1 MEADHGV
8 LREAP
13 EVTGRVTAAELA
25 AMLEDG
31 GELALLD
38 VREEGVFAKGHLFL
52 AASVPLS
59 RLELTLA
66 RLVPRRSTR
75 IVLCDAADGLAERA
89 AARLGEFGYR
99 NVAILDGGV
108 AAWRA
113 LGRELFAGVY
123 VPSKA
128 FGEHVEHRDGTPSIS
143 AEELAAKR
151 RRGEKMVVLD
161 SRPLA
166 EFRRMSLPG
175 ALDCPGAELVH
186 RIFEVAPDPDTLVV
200 VNCAGRTRSIIGA
213 QSLRNAGVPHR
224 VVALRNGTMGWT
236 LAGLALEHGKGE
248 MAPPPGAR
256 ALEKARTAAQ
266 QVARRFGVRDATDRD
281 LREWRRDPER
291 TLYVFDVRTPE
302 EYLAGHLAE
311 AAAAPGGQLVQSTD
325 AYAAVRNAR
334 IVLVDAD
341 GVRAPMTASWLVQM
355 GWRDV
360 YVWRDAMAGAALV
373 EGPAP
378 QEILGLGEA
387 QTIAPRE
394 LKDRLAGGRV
404 EVVDLASSL
413 EYRRGHIPGAAYA
426 IRSRLAQSLPKLA
439 SGRPL
444 VLTSP
449 DGVLARLAAP
459 EAAALWQGPVSMLDG
474 GTAAWTAAGFPLEP
488 GTTRMLDDTDDVCY
502 LPYDHPDR
510 VEQAMRDYLTWEV
523 ALVDQL
529 AREGV
534 RFPAFPGSA

>member
-1 MEADHGV
+1 MTR
-8 LREAP
+8 LS
-13 EVTGRVTAAELA
+13 AATLA

-38 VREEGVFAKGHLFL
+38 VREEGVFAKGHLL
-52 AASVPLS
+52 HAVPLPLS
-59 RLELTLA
+59 RLELKLA
-66 RLVPRRSTR
+66 RLVPRRTTR
-75 IVLCDAADGLAERA
+75 IVLCDDDDGLAERA
-89 AARLGEFGYR
+89 ARKLREFGYTDIS
-99 NVAILDGGV
+99 ALAGGV

-113 LGRELFAGVY
+113 LGRELFAGVH

-151 RRGEKMVVLD
+151 ATGEKMVVLD
-161 SRPLA
+161 SRPLT
-166 EFRRMSLPG
+166 EFQRMSLPG

-248 MAPPPGAR
+248 MAPAPRAAALEQAR
-256 ALEKARTAAQ
+256 AAARG
-266 QVARRFGVRDATDRD
+266 VATRFGVREATDRD
-281 LREWRRDPER
+281 LREWRRDPDR

-311 AAAAPGGQLVQSTD
+311 AASAPGGQLVQATD
-325 AYAAVRNAR
+325 SYAAVRNAR

-341 GVRAPMTASWLVQM
+341 GARAPMTASWLVQM

-360 YVWRDAMAGAALV
+360 YAWRDAMVGATLV

-378 QEILGLGEA
+378 QQILGLGDV
-387 QTIAPRE
+387 QTTSPRE
-394 LKDRLAGGRV
+394 LKDLLDAGKV
-404 EVVDLASSL
+404 DVVDLASSL

-426 IRSRLAQSLPKLA
+426 IRSRFAQALPKLEA
-439 SGRPL
+439 GRAL

-459 EAAALWQGPVSMLDG
+459 EAAALWNGAVSVLDG
-474 GTAAWTAAGFPLEP
+474 GTAAWRAADFALEP
-488 GTTRMLDDTDDVCY
+488 GTTRMLDGTDDVYY
-502 LPYDHPDR
+502 LPYDHADR

-523 ALVDQL
+523 ALVEQL
-529 AREGV
+529 VREGV
-534 RFPAFPGSA
+534 RFPAFPGGT

>member
-1 MEADHGV
+1 M
-8 LREAP
+8 
-13 EVTGRVTAAELA
+13 TRVSAAALA

-38 VREEGVFAKGHLFL
+38 VREEGVFAKGHLFHAVPL
-52 AASVPLS
+52 PLS
-59 RLELTLA
+59 RLELKLA
-66 RLVPRRSTR
+66 RLVPRRTTR
-75 IVLCDAADGLAERA
+75 IVLCDDDDLAERA
-89 AARLGEFGYR
+89 AGKLREFGYTD
-99 NVAILDGGV
+99 VSALAGGV

-113 LGRELFAGVY
+113 IGRELFAGVH

-151 RRGEKMVVLD
+151 ATGEKMVVLD
-161 SRPLA
+161 SRPLT
-166 EFRRMSLPG
+166 EFQRMSLPG

-236 LAGLALEHGKGE
+236 LAGLALEHRMRE
-248 MAPPPGAR
+248 MAPPPGAA
-256 ALEKARTAAQ
+256 ALEKARAAARG
-266 QVARRFGVRDATDRD
+266 VAARFGVREATDRD
-281 LREWRRDPER
+281 LREWRRDPDR

-311 AAAAPGGQLVQSTD
+311 AASAPGGQLVQATD
-325 AYAAVRNAR
+325 SYAAVRNAR

-360 YVWRDAMAGAALV
+360 YAWRDAMVGATLV

-378 QEILGLGEA
+378 QQILGLGDV
-387 QTIAPRE
+387 QTTSPRE
-394 LKDRLAGGRV
+394 LKDLLDAGKV
-404 EVVDLASSL
+404 DVVDLASSL

-426 IRSRLAQSLPKLA
+426 IRSRFAQALPKLEA
-439 SGRPL
+439 GRAL

-459 EAAALWQGPVSMLDG
+459 EAAALWNGAVSVLDG
-474 GTAAWTAAGFPLEP
+474 GTAAWTAAGFALEA
-488 GTTRMLDDTDDVCY
+488 GTRRMLDDVDDIYY
-502 LPYDHPDR
+502 LPYDHADR
-510 VEQAMRDYLTWEV
+510 IEQAMRDYLTWEV
-523 ALVDQL
+523 ALVEQL
-529 AREGV
+529 VREGV
-534 RFPAFPGSA
+534 RFPAFPGGT

>member
-1 MEADHGV
+1 M
-8 LREAP
+8 R
-13 EVTGRVTAAELA
+13 RVSAARLA

-38 VREEGVFAKGHLFL
+38 VREEGVFAQGHLFL
-52 AASVPLS
+52 AASLPLS
-59 RLELTLA
+59 RLELGLA
-66 RLVPRRSTR
+66 QLVPRRSTR
-75 IVLCDAADGLAERA
+75 IVLCDADDGLAERA
-89 AARLGEFGYR
+89 AAKLAAFGYTDT
-99 NVAILDGGV
+99 AALDGGV
-108 AAWRA
+108 DAWRA

-151 RRGEKMVVLD
+151 AAGEKMVVLD
-161 SRPLA
+161 SRPLT
-166 EFRRMSLPG
+166 EFQRMSIPG

-186 RIFEVAPDPDTLVV
+186 RLFEVAPDPDTLVV

-236 LAGLALEHGKGE
+236 LAGLELEHGKRE
-248 MAPPPGAR
+248 MAPAPRAAALERAR
-256 ALEKARTAAQ
+256 AAALK
-266 QVARRFGVRDATDRD
+266 VASRFGVREATDREV
-281 LREWRRDPER
+281 REWQRDPGR

-302 EYLAGHLAE
+302 EYLAGHLPE
-311 AAAAPGGQLVQSTD
+311 AASAPGGQLVQSTD
-325 AYAAVRNAR
+325 AYAGTRNAR
-334 IVLVDAD
+334 IVLVDSD
-341 GVRAPMTASWLVQM
+341 GVRATMTASWLLQM

-360 YVWRDAMAGAALV
+360 FVWRDAMAGAALV

-378 QEILGLGEA
+378 APVLGLGEA
-387 QTIAPRE
+387 PTISPGE
-394 LKDRLAGGRV
+394 LKTRLEAGRLNL
-404 EVVDLASSL
+404 VDLASSL

-426 IRSRLAQSLPKLA
+426 IRSRLAQSAPKLEG
-439 SGRPL
+439 GRSL

-459 EAAALWQGPVSMLDG
+459 EAAAVWNGAVSVLDG
-474 GTAAWTAAGFPLEP
+474 GTAAWTAASFPLEL
-488 GTTRMLDDTDDVCY
+488 GATRMLDDTDDVYY

-510 VEQAMRDYLTWEV
+510 VQQAMRDYLTWEV
-523 ALVDQL
+523 ALVEQL

-534 RFPAFPGSA
+534 RFPALPGSA

>member
-1 MEADHGV
+1 
-8 LREAP
+8 
-13 EVTGRVTAAELA
+13 VTAGRVSAAALA

-52 AASVPLS
+52 AASLPLS
-59 RLELTLA
+59 RLELKLA

-75 IVLCDAADGLAERA
+75 IVLCDTDDDLAERA
-89 AARLGEFGYR
+89 AAKLREFGYV
-99 NVAILDGGV
+99 NVAVLDGGV

-151 RRGEKMVVLD
+151 AAGEKMVVLD
-161 SRPLA
+161 SRPLS
-166 EFRRMSLPG
+166 EFQRMSLPG

-213 QSLRNAGVPHR
+213 QSLRNAGVPHH

-236 LAGLALEHGKGE
+236 LAGLELEHGKRE
-248 MAPPPGAR
+248 MAPPPGAA
-256 ALEKARTAAQ
+256 ALAKAREAAQ
-266 QVARRFGVRDATDRD
+266 RVTTRFGVRTVNDREV
-281 LREWRRDPER
+281 REWQRDDDR
-291 TLYVFDVRTPE
+291 TLYLFDVRTPE
-302 EYLAGHLAE
+302 EYLAGHLPE
-311 AAAAPGGQLVQSTD
+311 AGSAPGGQLVQSTD
-325 AYAAVRNAR
+325 AYVGTRNAR
-334 IVLVDAD
+334 IVLVDSD
-341 GVRAPMTASWLVQM
+341 GVRAPMTASWLAQM

-360 YVWRDAMAGAALV
+360 YFWRDAMVGAKLV

-378 QEILGLGEA
+378 ERVLGLGGGRS
-387 QTIAPRE
+387 ISPRDLKE
-394 LKDRLAGGRV
+394 LVDDSRV
-404 EVVDLASSL
+404 EVVDLAASL
-413 EYRRGHIPGAAYA
+413 AYRRGHVLGAAFA
-426 IRSRLAQSLPKLA
+426 IRSRLERSLPKLD
-439 SGRPL
+439 GGCPL

-459 EAAALWQGPVSMLDG
+459 EAVALWAGPVSVLDG
-474 GTAAWTAAGFPLEP
+474 GTAAWSAAGLALEP
-488 GTTRMLDDTDDVCY
+488 GATRMLDDTDDVYY
-502 LPYDHPDR
+502 LPYDHADR

-523 ALVDQL
+523 ALVGQL
-529 AREGV
+529 EREGV
-534 RFPAFPGSA
+534 RFPEFPRAG

>member
-1 MEADHGV
+1 V
-8 LREAP
+8 K
-13 EVTGRVTAAELA
+13 RVGAAALA

-52 AASVPLS
+52 AAPLPLS
-59 RLELTLA
+59 RLELGLV

-75 IVLCDAADGLAERA
+75 IVLCDADDGLAARA
-89 AARLGEFGYR
+89 AAKLAGFGYAD
-99 NVAILDGGV
+99 VAVLDGGV

-113 LGRELFAGVY
+113 IGRELFAGVH

-143 AEELAAKR
+143 AEELVAKR
-151 RRGEKMVVLD
+151 KHGEKMVVLD
-161 SRPLA
+161 SRPLT
-166 EFRRMSLPG
+166 EFQRMSLPG

-186 RIFEVAPDPDTLVV
+186 RIFEVAPDPGTLVV

-236 LAGLALEHGKGE
+236 LAGLELEHGKRE
-248 MAPPPGAR
+248 MAPPPRAA
-256 ALEKARTAAQ
+256 ALEKARTAARA
-266 QVARRFGVRDATDRD
+266 VAVRFSLHGATSAEVRRWRD
-281 LREWRRDPER
+281 DPDR
-291 TLYVFDVRTPE
+291 TLYLFDVRTPE
-302 EYLAGHLAE
+302 EFLAGHLPE
-311 AAAAPGGQLVQSTD
+311 AASAPGGQLVQSTD
-325 AYAAVRNAR
+325 AYVGTRNAR
-334 IVLVDAD
+334 IVLVDSD
-341 GVRAPMTASWLVQM
+341 GVRATMTASWLVQM

-360 YVWRDAMAGAALV
+360 SVWRDAMVGATLV

-378 QEILGLGEA
+378 REIPGLTEA
-387 QTIAPRE
+387 ATIAPRE
-394 LKDRLAGGRV
+394 LKDLLDAGKV
-404 EVVDLASSL
+404 EVVDLATSL
-413 EYRRGHIPGAAYA
+413 EYRRGHIAGAAYA
-426 IRSRLAQSLPKLA
+426 IRSRLAQSLPKLDA
-439 SGRPL
+439 GRAL

-459 EAAALWQGPVSMLDG
+459 EAAASWNGPVPVLDG
-474 GTAAWTAAGFPLEP
+474 GTAAWTAAGFALET
-488 GTTRMLDDTDDVCY
+488 GTTRMLDDTDDVNW
-502 LPYDHPDR
+502 LPYDHDADR
-510 VEQAMRDYLTWEV
+510 AGQAMRDYLTWEV
-523 ALVDQL
+523 ALVEQL

>member
-1 MEADHGV
+1 
-8 LREAP
+8 
-13 EVTGRVTAAELA
+13 
-25 AMLEDG
+25 
-31 GELALLD
+31 
-38 VREEGVFAKGHLFL
+38 
-52 AASVPLS
+52 
-59 RLELTLA
+59 
-66 RLVPRRSTR
+66 
-75 IVLCDAADGLAERA
+75 
-89 AARLGEFGYR
+89 
-99 NVAILDGGV
+99 
-108 AAWRA
+108 
-113 LGRELFAGVY
+113 
-123 VPSKA
+123 
-128 FGEHVEHRDGTPSIS
+128 
-143 AEELAAKR
+143 
-151 RRGEKMVVLD
+151 
-161 SRPLA
+161 
-166 EFRRMSLPG
+166 MSLPG

-236 LAGLALEHGKGE
+236 LAGLALEHGRSE
-248 MAPPPGAR
+248 MAPPPGAG

-266 QVARRFGVRDATDRD
+266 QVARRFGVREATDRD

-373 EGPAP
+373 EGPSP

-387 QTIAPRE
+387 RTIAPRA
-394 LKDRLAGGRV
+394 LKDLLDGGKV
-404 EVVDLASSL
+404 ELVDLASSL

-426 IRSRLAQSLPKLA
+426 IRSRLAQSFPKLA
-439 SGRPL
+439 AGRPL

-459 EAAALWQGPVSMLDG
+459 EAAALWRGAVSVLDG
-474 GTAAWTAAGFPLEP
+474 GTAAWSAAGLTLEP
-488 GTTRMLDDTDDVCY
+488 GATRMLDDTDDVYY
-502 LPYDHPDR
+502 LPYDHADR

-534 RFPAFPGSA
+534 RFPAFPGGA

>member
-1 MEADHGV
+1 M
-8 LREAP
+8 
-13 EVTGRVTAAELA
+13 TGRVSAADLA

-38 VREEGVFAKGHLFL
+38 VREEGVFAKGHLFHACSL
-52 AASVPLS
+52 PLS
-59 RLELTLA
+59 RLELRLA

-75 IVLCDAADGLAERA
+75 IVLCDADDGLAERA
-89 AARLGEFGYR
+89 AAKLGQFGYT
-99 NVAILDGGV
+99 NVAALVGGV
-108 AAWRA
+108 DAWRA
-113 LGRELFAGVY
+113 LGREVFAGVY

-151 RRGEKMVVLD
+151 AAGEKMVVLD
-161 SRPLA
+161 SRPLT
-166 EFRRMSLPG
+166 EFQRMSLPG

-236 LAGLALEHGKGE
+236 LAGLELEHGKRE
-248 MAPPPGAR
+248 MAPPPGAA
-256 ALEKARTAAQ
+256 ALEKARAAAQ
-266 QVARRFGVRDATDRD
+266 AVAARFGVRDATDRKV
-281 LREWRRDPER
+281 REWRRDGER
-291 TLYVFDVRTPE
+291 TLYLFDVRTPE
-302 EYLAGHLAE
+302 EYLAGHLPE
-311 AAAAPGGQLVQSTD
+311 AASAPGGQLVQSTD
-325 AYAAVRNAR
+325 GYVGTRNAR

-360 YVWRDAMAGAALV
+360 FAWADAMVGATLV
-373 EGPAP
+373 EGSAPA
-378 QEILGLGEA
+378 QVLGLGDVQA
-387 QTIAPRE
+387 TSPSE
-394 LKDRLAGGRV
+394 LKRLLDAGKV

-426 IRSRLAQSLPKLA
+426 IRSRLARSLPKLA
-439 SGRPL
+439 AGRPL
-444 VLTSP
+444 VFTSP

-459 EAAALWQGPVSMLDG
+459 EAAASWNGAVSALDG
-474 GTAAWTAAGFPLEP
+474 GTAAWSAAGLELDP
-488 GTTRMLDDTDDVCY
+488 GATRMLDDTDDVYY
-502 LPYDHPDR
+502 LPYDHADS
-510 VEQAMRDYLTWEV
+510 VEQAMRDYLTWEI
-523 ALVDQL
+523 ALVEQL
-529 AREGV
+529 AREKV
-534 RFPAFPGSA
+534 RFPEFPRPPG

>member
-1 MEADHGV
+1 
-8 LREAP
+8 
-13 EVTGRVTAAELA
+13 VTGRVAAAALA

-52 AASVPLS
+52 AASLPLS
-59 RLELTLA
+59 RLELKLA

-75 IVLCDAADGLAERA
+75 IVLCDGDDGLAERA
-89 AARLGEFGYR
+89 AKKLAQFGYTD
-99 NVAILDGGV
+99 VSILDGGV
-108 AAWRA
+108 EAWRA

-128 FGEHVEHRDGTPSIS
+128 FGEHVEHRDHTPSIP
-143 AEELAAKR
+143 AEELAALR
-151 RRGEKMVVLD
+151 SRGEKMVVLD
-161 SRPLA
+161 SRPLT
-166 EFRRMSLPG
+166 EFERMSLPG

-236 LAGLALEHGKGE
+236 LAGLELEHGRGE
-248 MAPPPGAR
+248 TAPAPGAA
-256 ALEKARTAAQ
+256 ALAKAQAAARR
-266 QVARRFGVRDATDRD
+266 VAARFGVRDATSV
-281 LREWRRDPER
+281 EVRRWQADPDR

-302 EYLAGHLAE
+302 EYLAGHLPE
-311 AAAAPGGQLVQSTD
+311 AASAPGGQLVQSTD
-325 AYAAVRNAR
+325 AYVGTRNAR
-334 IVLVDAD
+334 IALVDSD
-341 GVRAPMTASWLVQM
+341 GVRATMTASWLVQM

-360 YVWRDAMAGAALV
+360 FVWRDAMAGAAVV

-378 QEILGLGEA
+378 AQVLGLAEA
-387 QTIAPRE
+387 PTCTPAA
-394 LKDRLAGGRV
+394 LKADLEAGRV
-404 EVVDLASSL
+404 NLVDLASSL
-413 EYRRGHIPGAAYA
+413 DYRRGHVPGAAYA
-426 IRSRLAQSLPKLA
+426 IRSRFAQSLANLA
-439 SGRPL
+439 PGRAL

-459 EAAALWQGPVSMLDG
+459 EAAALLGAPVSILAG
-474 GTAAWTAAGFPLEP
+474 GTAAWSATGFPLEQ
-488 GTTRMLDDTDDVCY
+488 GATRMLDDADDVYY
-502 LPYDHPDR
+502 LPYDQPER
-510 VEQAMRDYLTWEV
+510 LEQAMQAYLTWEI

-534 RFPAFPGSA
+534 RYPEFRTNCGTAARSAT

>member
-1 MEADHGV
+1 M
-8 LREAP
+8 
-13 EVTGRVTAAELA
+13 TKRVSAAGLA

-38 VREEGVFAKGHLFL
+38 VREEGVFAKGHLLL

-59 RLELTLA
+59 RLELKLA
-66 RLVPRRSTR
+66 RLVPRRSAR
-75 IVLCDAADGLAERA
+75 IVLCDADDGLAERA
-89 AARLGEFGYR
+89 AAKLHEFGYR
-99 NVAILDGGV
+99 NVSVLAGGV

-128 FGEHVEHRDGTPSIS
+128 FGEHVEHHDGTPSIS

-151 RRGEKMVVLD
+151 AAGEKMVVLD
-161 SRPLA
+161 SRPLT
-166 EFRRMSLPG
+166 EFQRMSLPG
-175 ALDCPGAELVH
+175 AVDCPGAELVH

-236 LAGLALEHGKGE
+236 LAGLELEHGKRE
-248 MAPPPGAR
+248 MAPPPGAA
-256 ALEKARTAAQ
+256 ALEKARAAARAV
-266 QVARRFGVRDATDRD
+266 VARFGVRDATDAEVRRWRD
-281 LREWRRDPER
+281 DPDR

-302 EYLAGHLAE
+302 EYLGGHLPETAS
-311 AAAAPGGQLVQSTD
+311 APGGQLVQSTD
-325 AYAAVRNAR
+325 AYVGTRNAR
-334 IVLVDAD
+334 IVLVDSD
-341 GVRAPMTASWLVQM
+341 GVRAPMTASWLAQM

-360 YVWRDAMAGAALV
+360 FVWRDAMAGATLV
-373 EGPAP
+373 EGPTPA
-378 QEILGLGEA
+378 EVLGLGDV
-387 QTIAPRE
+387 QTTSPRE
-394 LKDRLAGGRV
+394 LKRLLEAGNV
-404 EVVDLASSL
+404 NIVDLASSL
-413 EYRRGHIPGAAYA
+413 EYRRGHISGAAYA
-426 IRSRLAQSLPKLA
+426 IRSRFALSLPKLEA
-439 SGRPL
+439 GRPL

-459 EAAALWQGPVSMLDG
+459 EAAASWNRPVSVLDG
-474 GTAAWTAAGFPLEP
+474 GTAAWSAAGLALEP
-488 GTTRMLDDTDDVCY
+488 GATRMLDETDDVYY
-502 LPYDHPDR
+502 LPYDHTDR

-523 ALVDQL
+523 ALVEQL

-534 RFPAFPGSA
+534 RFPEFPRPPA

>member
-1 MEADHGV
+1 MT
-8 LREAP
+8 R
-13 EVTGRVTAAELA
+13 RVSAAELA
-25 AMLEDG
+25 AMLADG

-38 VREEGVFAKGHLFL
+38 VREEGVFAKGHLFHAVPL
-52 AASVPLS
+52 PLS
-59 RLELTLA
+59 RLELKLA
-66 RLVPRRSTR
+66 RLVPRRTTR
-75 IVLCDAADGLAERA
+75 IVLCDDDDGLAARA
-89 AARLGEFGYR
+89 AAKLQAFGYT
-99 NVAILDGGV
+99 NVSVLAGGV

-113 LGRELFAGVY
+113 FGRELFAGVH

-151 RRGEKMVVLD
+151 QSGEKMVVLD

-166 EFRRMSLPG
+166 EFQRMSLPG

-248 MAPPPGAR
+248 MAPPPGAA
-256 ALEKARTAAQ
+256 ALAKARAAAQ
-266 QVARRFGVRDATDRD
+266 VAAGRFGVREAMDRD
-281 LREWRRDPER
+281 LREWCQDPDR

-311 AAAAPGGQLVQSTD
+311 AASAPGGQLVQATD
-325 AYAAVRNAR
+325 SYAAVRNAR

-341 GVRAPMTASWLVQM
+341 GVRAPMTASWLAQM
-355 GWRDV
+355 GCRDV
-360 YVWRDAMAGAALV
+360 FVWRDAMVGATLV
-373 EGPAP
+373 EGAP
-378 QEILGLGEA
+378 PPQILGLGEVRPVPPA
-387 QTIAPRE
+387 E
-394 LKDRLAGGRV
+394 LKALLEAGGV
-404 EVVDLASSL
+404 DVVDLATSL

-439 SGRPL
+439 AGRSV

-459 EAAALWQGPVSMLDG
+459 EAAASWNGPVSVLDG
-474 GTAAWTAAGFPLEP
+474 GTAAWSASGFAREP
-488 GTTRMLDDTDDVCY
+488 GATRMLDDTDDVYY
-502 LPYDHPDR
+502 LPYDHADR

-523 ALVDQL
+523 ALVEQL

>member
-1 MEADHGV
+1 
-8 LREAP
+8 
-13 EVTGRVTAAELA
+13 VTRRASAAELA
-25 AMLEDG
+25 AMLADG
-31 GELALLD
+31 AELALLD

-59 RLELTLA
+59 RLELKLA

-75 IVLCDAADGLAERA
+75 IVLCDDDDGLAERA
-89 AARLGEFGYR
+89 AAKLGQFGYTDAA
-99 NVAILDGGV
+99 VLAGGV

-143 AEELAAKR
+143 AEELAAKHAA
-151 RRGEKMVVLD
+151 GEKMVVLD
-161 SRPLA
+161 SRPLT
-166 EFRRMSLPG
+166 EFQRMSLPG

-236 LAGLALEHGKGE
+236 LAGLDLERGKRE
-248 MAPPPGAR
+248 MAPVPRAA
-256 ALEKARTAAQ
+256 ALEKARAAARA
-266 QVARRFGVRDATDRD
+266 VAARFGVRDATDAQMRRWRD
-281 LREWRRDPER
+281 DPDR

-302 EYLAGHLAE
+302 EYLAGHLPEVAS
-311 AAAAPGGQLVQSTD
+311 APGGQLVQSTD
-325 AYAAVRNAR
+325 AYVGTRNAR
-334 IVLVDAD
+334 IVLVDSD
-341 GVRAPMTASWLVQM
+341 GVRARMTASWLLQM

-360 YVWRDAMAGAALV
+360 LVWRDAMVGATLV
-373 EGPAP
+373 EGPVPA
-378 QEILGLGEA
+378 EILGLDDA
-387 QTIAPRE
+387 PATSPRE
-394 LKDRLAGGRV
+394 LKSLLDAGKV
-404 EVVDLASSL
+404 DLVDLASSL

-426 IRSRLAQSLPKLA
+426 VRSGLAQSLPKLES
-439 SGRPL
+439 SGPL

-459 EAAALWQGPVSMLDG
+459 DAAAAWNHPVSVLDG
-474 GTAAWTAAGFPLEP
+474 GTAAWAAAGFALEP
-488 GTTRMLDDTDDVCY
+488 GTARMLDGTDDVYY
-502 LPYDHPDR
+502 LPYDHTDR

-523 ALVDQL
+523 ALVEQL

-534 RFPAFPGSA
+534 RFPAFPAGA

>member
-1 MEADHGV
+1 M
-8 LREAP
+8 
-13 EVTGRVTAAELA
+13 TRVSAAALA

-52 AASVPLS
+52 AASLPLS
-59 RLELTLA
+59 RLELKLA
-66 RLVPRRSTR
+66 RLVPRRTTR
-75 IVLCDAADGLAERA
+75 IVLCDDDDGLAARA
-89 AARLGEFGYR
+89 AAKLRAFDYTDVSVL
-99 NVAILDGGV
+99 ASGV

-113 LGRELFAGVY
+113 IGRELFAGVY

-151 RRGEKMVVLD
+151 ATGEKMVVLD
-161 SRPLA
+161 SRPLT
-166 EFRRMSLPG
+166 EFQRMSLPG

-213 QSLRNAGVPHR
+213 QSLRNAGIPHR

-248 MAPPPGAR
+248 MAPPPGAA
-256 ALEKARTAAQ
+256 ALEKARAAARGV
-266 QVARRFGVRDATDRD
+266 VARFGVREATDRD
-281 LREWRRDPER
+281 LREWRRDPDR

-311 AAAAPGGQLVQSTD
+311 AASAPGGQLVQATD
-325 AYAAVRNAR
+325 SYAAVRNAR

-360 YVWRDAMAGAALV
+360 YVWRDAMVGATLV

-378 QEILGLGEA
+378 QQILGLGDV
-387 QTIAPRE
+387 QTTSPRE
-394 LKDRLAGGRV
+394 LKDLLDAGKV
-404 EVVDLASSL
+404 DVVDLASSL

-426 IRSRLAQSLPKLA
+426 IRSRLAQSLPKLEA
-439 SGRPL
+439 GRAL

-459 EAAALWQGPVSMLDG
+459 EAAALWNGAVSVLDG
-474 GTAAWTAAGFPLEP
+474 GTAAWTAAGFALET
-488 GTTRMLDDTDDVCY
+488 GTTRMLDDVDDIYY

-510 VEQAMRDYLTWEV
+510 VQQAMRDYLTWEV
-523 ALVDQL
+523 ALVEQL
-529 AREGV
+529 VREGV
-534 RFPAFPGSA
+534 RFPAFPGGT

>member
-1 MEADHGV
+1 
-8 LREAP
+8 
-13 EVTGRVTAAELA
+13 
-25 AMLEDG
+25 
-31 GELALLD
+31 
-38 VREEGVFAKGHLFL
+38 
-52 AASVPLS
+52 
-59 RLELTLA
+59 
-66 RLVPRRSTR
+66 
-75 IVLCDAADGLAERA
+75 
-89 AARLGEFGYR
+89 
-99 NVAILDGGV
+99 
-108 AAWRA
+108 
-113 LGRELFAGVY
+113 
-123 VPSKA
+123 
-128 FGEHVEHRDGTPSIS
+128 
-143 AEELAAKR
+143 
-151 RRGEKMVVLD
+151 
-161 SRPLA
+161 
-166 EFRRMSLPG
+166 
-175 ALDCPGAELVH
+175 
-186 RIFEVAPDPDTLVV
+186 
-200 VNCAGRTRSIIGA
+200 
-213 QSLRNAGVPHR
+213 
-224 VVALRNGTMGWT
+224 
-236 LAGLALEHGKGE
+236 
-248 MAPPPGAR
+248 MAPPPGAG

-266 QVARRFGVRDATDRD
+266 KVARRFGVREATDRD
-281 LREWRRDPER
+281 LREWRRDPGR

-373 EGPAP
+373 EGPSP

-387 QTIAPRE
+387 RTIAPRE
-394 LKDRLAGGRV
+394 LRDLLDGGKV

-444 VLTSP
+444 LLTSP

-459 EAAALWQGPVSMLDG
+459 EAAALRQGPVSVLDG

-488 GTTRMLDDTDDVCY
+488 GTTRMLDDADDVYY

>member
-1 MEADHGV
+1 
-8 LREAP
+8 
-13 EVTGRVTAAELA
+13 VTARVTPAALA

-59 RLELTLA
+59 RLELKIA

-75 IVLCDAADGLAERA
+75 IVLCDADDGLAARA
-89 AARLGEFGYR
+89 AAKLGELGYT
-99 NVAILDGGV
+99 NVAVLDSGV
-108 AAWRA
+108 NAWRA

-128 FGEHVEHRDGTPSIS
+128 FGEHIEHHDGTPSIA

-151 RRGEKMVVLD
+151 AAGEKMVVLD
-161 SRPLA
+161 SRPLS
-166 EFRRMSLPG
+166 EFQRMSLPG

-213 QSLRNAGVPHR
+213 QSLRNAGVPNR

-236 LAGLALEHGKGE
+236 LAGLELEHGKRE
-248 MAPPPGAR
+248 MAPPPRAAALDKAR
-256 ALEKARTAAQ
+256 AAARK
-266 QVARRFGVRDATDRD
+266 VATRFGVREATDRNVH
-281 LREWRRDPER
+281 EWQRDGAR

-302 EYLAGHLAE
+302 EYLAGHLPETAS
-311 AAAAPGGQLVQSTD
+311 APGGQLVQSTD
-325 AYAAVRNAR
+325 AYVGTRNAR
-334 IVLVDAD
+334 IVLVDSD
-341 GVRAPMTASWLVQM
+341 GVRATMTASWLLQM

-360 YVWRDAMAGAALV
+360 FVWRDAMVAATLV

-378 QEILGLGEA
+378 AQVLGLAEV
-387 QTIAPRE
+387 QTTSPLD
-394 LKDRLAGGRV
+394 LKRMLDAGKV
-404 EVVDLASSL
+404 DLVDLASSL
-413 EYRRGHIPGAAYA
+413 EYRRGHVHGAAYA
-426 IRSRLAQSLPKLA
+426 IRSRLAQSLPRLEA
-439 SGRPL
+439 GRPL

-459 EAAALWQGPVSMLDG
+459 DAAALWSGVVSVLDG
-474 GTAAWTAAGFPLEP
+474 GTAAWSAAGFPLGR
-488 GTTRMLDDTDDVCY
+488 GTTRMLDDTDDVYY
-502 LPYDHPDR
+502 LPYEHADR

-523 ALVDQL
+523 ALVEQL

>member
-1 MEADHGV
+1 VEADDGV

-13 EVTGRVTAAELA
+13 EVTRRISAADLA

-59 RLELTLA
+59 RLELKLA

-75 IVLCDAADGLAERA
+75 IVLCDADDGLAERA
-89 AARLGEFGYR
+89 AAKLGQFGYTS
-99 NVAILDGGV
+99 VAALAAGV
-108 AAWRA
+108 DAWRA

-151 RRGEKMVVLD
+151 AAGEKMVVLD

-166 EFRRMSLPG
+166 EFQRMSLPG

-236 LAGLALEHGKGE
+236 LAGLELEHGKRE
-248 MAPPPGAR
+248 MAPPPGAA
-256 ALEKARTAAQ
+256 ALEKARAAAQ
-266 QVARRFGVRDATDRD
+266 AVAARFGVRDATDRKV
-281 LREWRRDPER
+281 REWRRDGER
-291 TLYVFDVRTPE
+291 TLYLFDVRTPE
-302 EYLAGHLAE
+302 EYLAGHLPE
-311 AAAAPGGQLVQSTD
+311 AASAPGGQLVQSTD
-325 AYAAVRNAR
+325 AYVGTRNAR

-341 GVRAPMTASWLVQM
+341 GVRAPMTASWLAQM

-360 YVWRDAMAGAALV
+360 FVWADAMVGATLV

-378 QEILGLGEA
+378 AQVLGLGDVRA
-387 QTIAPRE
+387 TSPGE
-394 LKDRLAGGRV
+394 LKRLLDAGKV

-426 IRSRLAQSLPKLA
+426 IRSRLARSLPKLA
-439 SGRPL
+439 AGRPL
-444 VLTSP
+444 VFTSP

-459 EAAALWQGPVSMLDG
+459 EAASWNGPVSALDG
-474 GTAAWTAAGFPLEP
+474 GTAAWSAAGLALDP
-488 GTTRMLDDTDDVCY
+488 GATRMLDDTDDVYY
-502 LPYDHPDR
+502 LPYDHGDS

-523 ALVDQL
+523 ALVGQL
-529 AREGV
+529 ARENV
-534 RFPAFPGSA
+534 RFPEFPQPPG